1 MNAYEEN
8 PSTAFISMNSS
19 IDYTRYGAEASIFLN
34 GLNLNGYDIIMAY
47 SFSDVTFRTFT
58 ELPVVPSASLI
69 SSQWRTSTIYYSF
82 ISTVPRNYNGTPFE
96 STDQVY
102 FGEFM

>member
-1 MNAYEEN
+1 
-8 PSTAFISMNSS
+8 MNSS
-19 IDYTRYGAEASIFLN
+19 IDFTLYGDEVGIFLN

-47 SFSDVTFRTFT
+47 SSSDVTFRTFT
-58 ELPVVPSASLI
+58 ELPVVPSALLI
-69 SSQWRTSTIYYSF
+69 TSGWRTSTMYYSF
-82 ISTVPRNYNGTPFE
+82 ISRVPQDYTGTPFE